1 MKKINNLVFG
11 IMLFP
16 LAVFAQQM
24 DYSKAIPFDPSVKTG
39 KLENGLTYYIKKNAK
54 PENKVDLRLVVN
66 AGSILE
72 EDDQQGLAHFMEHM
86 CFNGTKRFPKNQL
99 VDYLQSIGVKFG
111 QHLNAYT
118 SFDETV
124 YFLPIPSDSPEK
136 LEKGFQIIEDWAFNT
151 VLTPEEIDKERG
163 VVLEEYRLGLGAQKR
178 MLGRYISKMMHES
191 HYAERLPIGQK
202 EILEKFKHQSL
213 INFYKDWYR
222 PNLMS
227 VIVVGDIDV
236 AEMEKKIIS
245 HFSGYKNPA
254 KEKPRKFYDVPN
266 HKETFVAVE
275 SDKEA
280 SSAQVQLIYKDY
292 AAPKPIVNLGDFK
305 NYIVEGLFS
314 TLLNTRLDELTNSAT
329 PPFTYGYSYYGGTFA
344 RNKKAYQSVA
354 MSQEDKQLS
363 ALKVLVTENER
374 AKKFGFTQGELDR
387 SKLDFLA
394 SIEKAYND
402 REKTNS
408 VNFVGEYQANFLE
421 KEPVPG
427 IEWTYQTMKQVMP
440 LITLADVNSLIKD
453 YVKEDNRVII
463 LTGPEKEGL
472 KKVTEQQVLDALK
485 VNVDDLKP
493 YEDAAVATSLIRNEV
508 KPGTIVTRE
517 NNAKIGTKTLV
528 LSNGVKVTYKNTDF
542 KNDEVLFEAVSL
554 GGTNLYSNEDLKKVQ
569 FANGALAEAGFS
581 GLKLNDINKF
591 MTGKIARVSPYIG
604 TATEGLRGNA
614 TPKDLEYLFQMT
626 HAYFTDLNM
635 DVTAFEGYKQK
646 QSAFFNNMASTPNFY
661 FQQEFYSYLNK
672 ENPRFNGLIPNEKTW
687 GETDYALAYK
697 KYKERFANAADFEF
711 YFVGNIDDKTME
723 AYAIKYLASL
733 PATDKKEKAVDL
745 GYRMLKGDLKKVVN
759 KGTDP
764 KSNVTIMYYGDAKY
778 SAKDA
783 MSMQALGEV
792 LTIKLI
798 EQLRENESGVYGV
811 SARGSMNKIPSG
823 SYNFTIGFPCGPDNA
838 EKLTASALKEL
849 QNIIDKGPDEKD
861 VAKFKEG
868 ELADFRKDSKEN
880 RYWLSNFTRSYTNGS
895 SAEEVLKFEETVNAV
910 TAKDIQDIAKKYLTK
925 DKVIGMLMPEKK

>member
-11 IMLFP
+11 LMLFP
-16 LAVFAQQM
+16 LAAFAQQM

-54 PENKVDLRLVVN
+54 PEKKVDLRLVVN

-245 HFSGYKNPA
+245 HFSSYKNPA

-292 AAPKPIVNLGDFK
+292 GAPKPIVNIGDFK
-305 NYIVEGLFS
+305 NYIIEGLFS

-329 PPFTYGYSYYGGTFA
+329 PPFTYGYSYYGGTWA

-363 ALKVLVTENER
+363 ALKVLITENER

-387 SKLDFLA
+387 SKLEFLA

-402 REKTNS
+402 RDKTNS
-408 VNFVGEYQANFLE
+408 VNFVGEYQSNFLE

-427 IEWTYQTMKQVMP
+427 IEWTYQTMKQLMP
-440 LITLADVNSLIKD
+440 LIELKDVNSLIKD

-485 VNVDDLKP
+485 INTDDIKP

-508 KPGTIVTRE
+508 KPGTIVSRE
-517 NNAKIGTKTLV
+517 SNAKIGTKTLM
-528 LSNGVKVTYKNTDF
+528 LSNAVKVTYKNTDF

-554 GGTNLYSNEDLKKVQ
+554 GGTNLYSNEDMKKVQ

-591 MTGKIARVSPYIG
+591 MTGKIARVNPYIG
-604 TATEGLRGNA
+604 GTTEGLRGNA

-646 QSAFFNNMASTPNFY
+646 QSAFFNNMASQPSFY
-661 FQQEFYSYLNK
+661 FQQEFYTYLNK
-672 ENPRFNGLIPNEKTW
+672 ENPRFNGLIPSEKTW

-723 AYAIKYLASL
+723 AYSVKYLASL

-811 SARGSMNKIPSG
+811 SARGSMNKVPNG
-823 SYNFTIGFPCGPDNA
+823 SYSFTIGFPCGPDNA

>member
-1 MKKINNLVFG
+1 MRKINNLVLG

-54 PENKVDLRLVVN
+54 PEKKVDLRLVVN

-72 EDDQQGLAHFMEHM
+72 ENDQQGLAHFMEHM

-245 HFSGYKNPA
+245 HFSSYKNPT

-292 AAPKPIVNLGDFK
+292 GAPKPIVNIGDFK

-363 ALKVLVTENER
+363 ALKVLITENER

-387 SKLDFLA
+387 SKLEFLA

-402 REKTNS
+402 RDKTNS

-427 IEWTYQTMKQVMP
+427 IEWTYQTMKQLMP
-440 LITLADVNSLIKD
+440 LIDLKDVNSLIKD

-485 VNVDDLKP
+485 INTDDIKP

-508 KPGTIVTRE
+508 KPGTIVSRE
-517 NNAKIGTKTLV
+517 SNAKIGTKTLV

-554 GGTNLYSNEDLKKVQ
+554 GGTNLYSNEDMKKVQ

-591 MTGKIARVSPYIG
+591 MTGKIARVNPYIG
-604 TATEGLRGNA
+604 GTTEGLRGNS

-646 QSAFFNNMASTPNFY
+646 QSAFFNNMASQPSFY
-661 FQQEFYSYLNK
+661 FQQEFYTYLNK
-672 ENPRFNGLIPNEKTW
+672 ENPRFNGLIPSEKTW

-711 YFVGNIDDKTME
+711 YFVGNIDDKTLE
-723 AYAIKYLASL
+723 AYSVKYLASL

-811 SARGSMNKIPSG
+811 SARGSMNKVPNG
-823 SYNFTIGFPCGPDNA
+823 SYSFTIGFPCGPDNA